1 MNNHETTK
9 NKQRKSW
16 DMSDVPSWDEIEKKR
31 EQREKE
37 GKTISVYWVNDK
49 QLKVSVGDESELVTP
64 EEAME
69 KYSDPDII
77 SELKSLLY
85 SDREEYKK
93 EIKRR
98 DSFEES
104 NEAIG
109 IGLDI
114 AEVRRENQR
123 KLDEIAE
130 ELNLHESEEPM
141 RQLGQCVSIQKY
153 IATHNTYDGGIMEA
167 KSNYPSDEIVDR
179 DLYNAAI
186 NNVGVCTSNSIE
198 MRALFDR
205 IGVKSECVGLKS
217 RETNGM
223 HMAVIAELVGEYYY
237 FDPTLERTIFIANR
251 GEDAKPEELIVCC
264 AGMGSSEYTTYYEPQ
279 CIVNRDNHG
288 VSPLPENMAIESIPK
303 QIINGVV

>member
-1 MNNHETTK
+1 MHNHETTK
-9 NKQRKSW
+9 NKQQQNW
-16 DMSDVPSWDEIEKKR
+16 DISDAPSWDEIEKKR

-37 GKTISVYWVNDK
+37 GKTISVHWANGK

-77 SELKSLLY
+77 SELKFLF
-85 SDREEYKK
+85 
-93 EIKRR
+93 RR

-104 NEAIG
+104 NEVID

-114 AEVRRENQR
+114 AEIRRENQR
-123 KLDEIAE
+123 KLDEIVE
-130 ELNLHESEEPM
+130 ELNLHESEDPM

-153 IATHNTYDGGIMEA
+153 IATHNTYDGGIMEE
-167 KSNYPSDEIVDR
+167 KSNYPSDEAVDR
-179 DLYNAAI
+179 DLYNAVV

-217 RETNGM
+217 RETNGE
-223 HMAVIAELVGEYYY
+223 HMAVIAELMGEYYY

-251 GEDAKPEELIVCC
+251 EEDAKPEELIACC

-279 CIVNRDNHG
+279 CIVNRDLKHG
-288 VSPLPENMAIESIPK
+288 VSPLPKNIAVESIPK